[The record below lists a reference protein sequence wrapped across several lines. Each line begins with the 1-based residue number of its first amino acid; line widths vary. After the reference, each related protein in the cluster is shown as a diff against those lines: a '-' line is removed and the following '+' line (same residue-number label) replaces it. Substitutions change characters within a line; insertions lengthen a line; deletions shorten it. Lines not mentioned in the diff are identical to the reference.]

1 MKRISNILLFAG
13 MALLTTSCDES
24 EWEVQNLFP
33 EEYHKVLY
41 ILDNGEKE
49 VDLYKTGLNTEFSYS
64 VVKAGSEPT
73 ETAAVN
79 VKVASQEDIDAQY
92 SDITGTPHKVI
103 PENAYEIT
111 TTELSFGSDD
121 AFKSINFTVNPETVE
136 GFMEQQRA
144 LDPENA
150 PYMKFVLPI
159 IVEGVTVNDS
169 VNSLKNSLML
179 SVTNVITPTVGFA
192 TTELQEQ
199 YIGQGDTS
207 IEIPVELD
215 IDNQWDFTSRVVID
229 NDYIDAY
236 NSEHNTSYLPFPESA
251 IEMSDVIEFVSGN
264 QAAINVRI
272 KYSELDKTNRDD
284 YMLALKLEKGEKFEA
299 SSTNNRY
306 ILVTSY
312 RMNNRDSWGWEVN
325 SESTQEGALANVYDD
340 NPKTYWHS
348 NYGQGHG
355 PANQLPYYFT
365 IDMREVRNV
374 YGFALW
380 SRQDASNSD
389 LKKGYFEASTDN
401 ATWTKIGEWTMD
413 KGTLYEHYYDVTPT
427 QARYLR
433 LYITESHRKQNAGVG
448 EIYVFGY

>member
-1 MKRISNILLFAG
+1 M
-13 MALLTTSCDES
+13 TTSCDES

-33 EEYHKVLY
+33 EEYHKILY

-49 VDLYKTGLNTEFSYS
+49 VVLYKTGLNTEFSYS

-199 YIGQGDTS
+199 Y
-207 IEIPVELD
+207 
-215 IDNQWDFTSRVVID
+215 RVMLLLRFLWNWIL
-229 NDYIDAY
+229 I
-236 NSEHNTSYLPFPESA
+236 
-251 IEMSDVIEFVSGN
+251 
-264 QAAINVRI
+264 INGI
-272 KYSELDKTNRDD
+272 SL
-284 YMLALKLEKGEKFEA
+284 
-299 SSTNNRY
+299 
-306 ILVTSY
+306 
-312 RMNNRDSWGWEVN
+312 
-325 SESTQEGALANVYDD
+325 
-340 NPKTYWHS
+340 
-348 NYGQGHG
+348 
-355 PANQLPYYFT
+355 
-365 IDMREVRNV
+365 RE
-374 YGFALW
+374 
-380 SRQDASNSD
+380 
-389 LKKGYFEASTDN
+389 
-401 ATWTKIGEWTMD
+401 
-413 KGTLYEHYYDVTPT
+413 
-427 QARYLR
+427 
-433 LYITESHRKQNAGVG
+433 
-448 EIYVFGY
+448 

>member
-1 MKRISNILLFAG
+1 
-13 MALLTTSCDES
+13 
-24 EWEVQNLFP
+24 
-33 EEYHKVLY
+33 
-41 ILDNGEKE
+41 
-49 VDLYKTGLNTEFSYS
+49 
-64 VVKAGSEPT
+64 
-73 ETAAVN
+73 
-79 VKVASQEDIDAQY
+79 
-92 SDITGTPHKVI
+92 
-103 PENAYEIT
+103 
-111 TTELSFGSDD
+111 
-121 AFKSINFTVNPETVE
+121 
-136 GFMEQQRA
+136 MEQQRA

-199 YIGQGDTS
+199 YIGQGDAS

-264 QAAINVRI
+264 QAAINVKI

-325 SESTQEGALANVYDD
+325 SESTQEGALANVYDLLAF
-340 NPKTYWHS
+340 
-348 NYGQGHG
+348 Q
-355 PANQLPYYFT
+355 
-365 IDMREVRNV
+365 
-374 YGFALW
+374 LW
-380 SRQDASNSD
+380 SRSRSG
-389 LKKGYFEASTDN
+389 KSTP
-401 ATWTKIGEWTMD
+401 
-413 KGTLYEHYYDVTPT
+413 LLFHYRY
-427 QARYLR
+427 ARSEECIWFR
-433 LYITESHRKQNAGVG
+433 FVEPSGCKQ
-448 EIYVFGY
+448 